1 PTFRGLFRV
10 RTYRR
15 GRRKNDRSRY
25 VRHDPQCEDAETTEI
40 SSRKGVQKAEDRT
53 RLRLEEQLRSRMVN
67 ARSGNVRSD
76 AVDREEPQHEQDP
89 IAQVRNAE
97 DVFDGAK

>member
-1 PTFRGLFRV
+1 MRDDQRGQL
-10 RTYRR
+10 
-15 GRRKNDRSRY
+15 KNDRSRY

-40 SSRKGVQKAEDRT
+40 SSRKDVQKAEDRT
-53 RLRLEEQLRSRMVN
+53 RLRLEELLQSRMVN

-97 DVFDGAK
+97 DVLDGAK